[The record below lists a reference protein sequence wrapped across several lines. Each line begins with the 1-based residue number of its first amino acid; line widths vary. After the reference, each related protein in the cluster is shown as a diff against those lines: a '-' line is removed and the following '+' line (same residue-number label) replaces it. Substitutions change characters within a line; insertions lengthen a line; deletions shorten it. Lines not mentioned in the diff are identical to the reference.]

1 MDKKK
6 ILLVEDIY
14 FNQVLIESMLVEWG
28 YEVQLASD
36 GAEALELIKSNDFS
50 LIILDLMMPVMDGFM
65 FLEEK
70 NKLGI
75 HAPVVVLSARND
87 MESIERALKLGALD
101 FITKPF
107 NSSDLENKV
116 RAFLARESA

>member
-1 MDKKK
+1 MIKKK

-14 FNQVLIESMLVEWG
+14 FNQILIESMLVEWG
-28 YEVQLASD
+28 YEVQLAND
-36 GAEALELIKSNDFS
+36 GADALEYIKKEDYH
-50 LIILDLMMPVMDGFM
+50 LIILDLMMPVMDGFR

-70 NKLGI
+70 NILKI
-75 HAPVVVLSARND
+75 QSPVVVLSARSD
-87 MESIERALKLGALD
+87 MESIDRALKLGAID

-116 RAFLARESA
+116 KGIFKRQSA